1 MARLTSERCSGIK
14 TGYWSPA
21 KKDDLVQKLG
31 AIETE
36 APRLLANTCGGICL
50 HHPPADPEHDEVCR
64 GCPVNELVGLIDV

>member
-1 MARLTSERCSGIK
+1 MARLTSERCNGIK

-64 GCPVNELVGLIDV
+64 GCPVNELVSLIDV

>member
-31 AIETE
+31 AIEAG
-36 APRLLANTCGGICL
+36 APRLLANTCSGICL

-64 GCPVNELVGLIDV
+64 GCPVNELVSLIDV